1 VTAFNLAIR
10 LLQLSKLADIIAE
23 RQPNS
28 MEFILLLPRYF
39 HNLYRQ
45 QMSDKFNLTLSLVAV
60 LAVFFSANLQAQNA
74 LNFDG
79 ANDYVQTSYAGV
91 LGSADRTFEAWVK
104 VDANASGNICI
115 VDYGANI
122 VGSRNSFSVSGNNG
136 LTFISG
142 GTNANIGSTSN
153 VITPGQWTH
162 VAFVLDNSTGYL
174 YVNGTQV
181 GTGNLS
187 TVNTPSG
194 YANLRIGQ
202 RVAGGSIP
210 FYGAI
215 DEVRIWDYAR
225 SATEISNNMAAEYCA
240 LDSHLVAYHKF
251 NHGIAG
257 GSNSGVNSS
266 YDASGN
272 GNNGTLQNIS
282 LSGSTSNWVTG
293 YGLSTGTLTGT
304 LSATGCNAS
313 YTSPSGNHV
322 WTQAGTYTDTVQS
335 IMACDSILTITLAFN
350 TSTSDSIVESVC
362 ESYTS
367 PSGFYT
373 WTTSGIY
380 SDTLVNAAGC
390 DSILTIDLSVN
401 NSSSEFS
408 VDACNSYTIPSGN
421 NTYIFSGSYFD
432 TIPNASGCDSSMLIH
447 VTILQNSSSSI
458 TASGCNGYTSPS
470 GLYYWTESGT
480 YIDTATAAN
489 GCDSMITVNLTID
502 TVNDGITKSGKTLS
516 ATAVGANYEWMKCSD
531 SSLVSG
537 ETGKTYSPNK
547 TGWYAVIVTQN
558 GCTDTSECLKVN
570 IVGVEGFASGLE
582 ISVFPNPT
590 SGLITIDAGDG
601 YENTWGRIISAEGK
615 TVRTIE
621 NFDSRQIQLKLGA
634 AGLHTILVYTES
646 GYRAIR
652 VMKTD

>member
-1 VTAFNLAIR
+1 MN
-10 LLQLSKLADIIAE
+10 IITLKSATK
-23 RQPNS
+23 PYIS
-28 MEFILLLPRYF
+28 RYF
-39 HNLYRQ
+39 HILYRQ
-45 QMSDKFNLTLSLVAV
+45 QMSGNFNLTLSLVV
-60 LAVFFSANLQAQNA
+60 LLAVFFSANLQAQNA

-79 ANDYVQTSYAGV
+79 ANDYVQTSFSGV
-91 LGSADRTFEAWVK
+91 LGTANRTFEAWVN
-104 VDANASGNICI
+104 VDANASGNVCV
-115 VDYGANI
+115 VDYGTNS
-122 VGSRNSFSVSGNNG
+122 VGSRNSFSVSGSNG

-153 VITPGQWTH
+153 VVTPGQWTH
-162 VAFVLDNSTGYL
+162 VAFVLDNGTGYL

-194 YANLRIGQ
+194 NTNLRIGQ

-210 FYGAI
+210 FYGSI

-225 SATEISNNMAAEYCA
+225 SVTEISNGMGAEYCT
-240 LDSHLVAYHKF
+240 LDSNLGAYHKF
-251 NHGIAG
+251 NHGTAG

-272 GNNGTLQNIS
+272 GNNGSLQNIS
-282 LSGSTSNWVTG
+282 LSGATSNWVTG
-293 YGLSTGTLTGT
+293 YGLSTSSLAGT

-322 WTQAGTYTDTVQS
+322 WTQAGTYTDTIQS
-335 IMACDSILTITLAFN
+335 VMACDSILTITLAFN
-350 TSTSDSIVESVC
+350 TSTASSIVESVC

-367 PSGFYT
+367 PSGSYT
-373 WTTSGIY
+373 WTVSGIY
-380 SDTLVNAAGC
+380 TDTLVNAAGC
-390 DSILTIDLSVN
+390 DSILTVDLSVN

-432 TIPNASGCDSSMLIH
+432 TIPNAAGCDSSMLIH

-502 TVNDGITKSGKTLS
+502 TVNAGISKSGKTLS
-516 ATAVGANYEWMKCSD
+516 ATAVGASYQWMKCSD
-531 SSLVSG
+531 STLVSG
-537 ETGKTYSPNK
+537 EAGKTYSPNK

-570 IVGVEGFASGLE
+570 IVGVEDYASDLG

-590 SGLITIDAGDG
+590 SGMVTIDGG
-601 YENTWGRIISAEGK
+601 FNYENSQARIINAEGK
-615 TVRTIE
+615 TVRMIE
-621 NFDSRQIQLKLGA
+621 KFSSRQIQFELGA
-634 AGLHTILVYTES
+634 TGLYTVLIYAEG
-646 GYRAIR
+646 GYRAVR
-652 VMKTD
+652 VMKTE